1 MPSDLR
7 PERVLTDAAQPLFP
21 LNVHQLV
28 YTAGTQRLI
37 DGIDLALE
45 QDSRTII
52 MGPNGA
58 GKSLLLRLLHG
69 LLTPTEGEIRWGETP
84 RMDQARQRQALV
96 FQRPVLLRRSV
107 GANLRFAL
115 KLRRYTRA
123 EREERLRHILE
134 LANLSHLVDRPARVL
149 SQGEQQRVAIA
160 RALVLEPEVL
170 LLDEPTVSLDP
181 ASVEVIEELIL
192 AAHRRGTKIILV
204 THDRGQA
211 RRLADEI
218 VFLEQGRIV
227 EHSPALQLFQQ
238 AGQPQGVAPTK
249 HIPSPLE
256 GEG

>member
-1 MPSDLR
+1 MPSAVETLQR
-7 PERVLTDAAQPLFP
+7 ERGPTDIAQSLFP
-21 LNVHQLV
+21 LNVRRLAYSV
-28 YTAGTQRLI
+28 GTHRLI
-37 DGIDLALE
+37 DGIDLTIE
-45 QDSRTII
+45 KDRRTII

-69 LLTPTEGEIRWGETP
+69 LLAPTEGEICWGETP
-84 RMDQARQRQALV
+84 RIDQARQRQALV

-115 KLRRYTRA
+115 KLRRSTRA

-134 LANLSHLVDRPARVL
+134 LASLSHLVDRPARVL

-181 ASVEVIEELIL
+181 ASVEAIEELML

-204 THDRGQA
+204 THDMAQA
-211 RRLADEI
+211 RRLADEV
-218 VFLEQGRIV
+218 VFLEQGRAV
-227 EHSPALQLFQQ
+227 EHSPARQFFQQ
-238 AGQPQGVAPTK
+238 PNVAEAHLYDGSRIVP
-249 HIPSPLE
+249 
-256 GEG
+256 

>member
-1 MPSDLR
+1 MPSAVETLQ
-7 PERVLTDAAQPLFP
+7 PERVASDIAQSLFP
-21 LNVHQLV
+21 LNVRQLV
-28 YTAGTQRLI
+28 YSVSTHRLI
-37 DGIDLALE
+37 DRIDLTIE
-45 QDSRTII
+45 QSKRTII

-69 LLTPTEGEIRWGETP
+69 LLTPTEGEICWGEIP
-84 RMDQARQRQALV
+84 RIDQARQRQALV

-134 LANLSHLVDRPARVL
+134 LASLSHLVDRPARVL

-181 ASVEVIEELIL
+181 ASVEAIEELIL

-204 THDRGQA
+204 THNMAQA
-211 RRLADEI
+211 RRLADEV
-218 VFLEQGRIV
+218 VFLEQGRVV
-227 EHSPALQLFQQ
+227 EHSPALQFFQQ
-238 AGQPQGVAPTK
+238 PNAGAAHTYGDSRVV
-249 HIPSPLE
+249 L
-256 GEG
+256 

>member
-1 MPSDLR
+1 MPSAVETLQ
-7 PERVLTDAAQPLFP
+7 PERVASDIAQSLFP
-21 LNVHQLV
+21 LNVRQLV
-28 YTAGTQRLI
+28 YSVSTHRLI
-37 DGIDLALE
+37 DGIDLTIE
-45 QDSRTII
+45 QSKRTII

-69 LLTPTEGEIRWGETP
+69 LLTPTEGEICWGEIP
-84 RMDQARQRQALV
+84 RIDQARQRQALV

-134 LANLSHLVDRPARVL
+134 LASLSHLVDRPARVL

-181 ASVEVIEELIL
+181 ASVEAIEELIL

-204 THDRGQA
+204 THNMAQA
-211 RRLADEI
+211 RRLADEV
-218 VFLEQGRIV
+218 VFLEQGRVV
-227 EHSPALQLFQQ
+227 EHSPALQFFQQ
-238 AGQPQGVAPTK
+238 PNAGAAHTYGDSRVV
-249 HIPSPLE
+249 L
-256 GEG
+256 